1 MSHLIHKHGQKFV
14 KANRVSQQVLI
25 GFAFSMG
32 LHPVYKT
39 LLIALV
45 GHSTRNISIIFSKRR
60 TCRCGAGISF
70 LLANTFQC
78 RRKCLCVQSKAKKII
93 YKCFFVSLSQ
103 HNLRYSSLHENL
115 FHDLYF
121 ITWIFCPVPP
131 IHLLPLLA
139 PSRKCQWS
147 CSSFPCPA
155 AQWNCNV
162 STCRT
167 WLKRLNTWLPGDS
180 K

>member
-1 MSHLIHKHGQKFV
+1 
-14 KANRVSQQVLI
+14 
-25 GFAFSMG
+25 MG

-45 GHSTRNISIIFSKRR
+45 SHSKRNISIIFSKRR
-60 TCRCGAGISF
+60 TCRCGAGV
-70 LLANTFQC
+70 FQNQFPSGQYFPMS
-78 RRKCLCVQSKAKKII
+78 KKVPLCPKQSKKI

-115 FHDLYF
+115 FHELYF

-180 K
+180 KWPFYSQLKVT